1 MSISPLSK
9 AVYTS
14 LVGLLLANT
23 TTQAADAFS
32 AESPWMLGD
41 WNGQRIQLQEQGYDF
56 SFGYT
61 GEMATLLD
69 AKRSNSHGT
78 EYTGQLNLGAHLDL
92 EKIAGWKDTEAQI
105 TVTHRDGRNLSN
117 TSDALTGHLSS
128 VQEVWGRGQT
138 WRLTDF

>member
-41 WNGQRIQLQEQGYDF
+41 WNSQRIQLQEQGYDF

-92 EKIAGWKDTEAQI
+92 EKLLAGKTLKHKLQ
-105 TVTHRDGRNLSN
+105 
-117 TSDALTGHLSS
+117 
-128 VQEVWGRGQT
+128 
-138 WRLTDF
+138 